1 MKARKRKLKK
11 MGLILFAVIFLVVVL
26 PLVAVKALAY
36 TDDDLYNLEHLICG
50 EAEGCSWDMKIS
62 VGSVVLNRVGDERFP
77 NTIAEVIFQEGQ
89 YSCTW
94 DGNFYKE
101 PSSETKEAALYLL
114 ENGSQIDKSVVWQA
128 EFIQGTGVYDVIG
141 NMYFCY

>member
-1 MKARKRKLKK
+1 MKIQKLLCIATAITT
-11 MGLILFAVIFLVVVL
+11 MTLSNV
-26 PLVAVKALAY
+26 ALA
-36 TDDDLYNLEHLICG
+36 DDLYDLSHLICG

-62 VGSVVLNRVGDERFP
+62 VGSVVLNRVSDDRFP
-77 NTIAEVIFQEGQ
+77 NSIAEVIFQPGQ

-101 PSSETKEAALYLL
+101 PSNDTVKAAEYLL

-128 EFIQGTGVYDVIG
+128 EFIQGNGIYDQIG

>member
-1 MKARKRKLKK
+1 MNKRERKR
-11 MGLILFAVIFLVVVL
+11 MGIVLLILIFLVVVL
-26 PLVAVKALAY
+26 PLIVVDAFAY

-62 VGSVVLNRVGDERFP
+62 VGSVVLNRVNDERFP
-77 NTIAEVIFQEGQ
+77 DTIADVIFQEGQ
-89 YSCTW
+89 YSCTL